1 MKEHGQKSA
10 GKEIHKK
17 NILKFF
23 HSKTITRSNKM
34 DEPRETEQE
43 QLELF
48 PEAVSE
54 VKVIKVLDED
64 DGYHD

>member
-1 MKEHGQKSA
+1 
-10 GKEIHKK
+10 
-17 NILKFF
+17 
-23 HSKTITRSNKM
+23 M

>member
-1 MKEHGQKSA
+1 
-10 GKEIHKK
+10 
-17 NILKFF
+17 
-23 HSKTITRSNKM
+23 M

-54 VKVIKVLDED
+54 VQVIKVLDED

>member
-1 MKEHGQKSA
+1 MDDPKE
-10 GKEIHKK
+10 
-17 NILKFF
+17 
-23 HSKTITRSNKM
+23 
-34 DEPRETEQE
+34 PE

-48 PEAVSE
+48 SETESE